1 MNSALSCKFMERP
14 KPFGMRAKSAW
25 QSIPYVIMAIFFVR
39 SLLLLWMPPP
49 YQNERLWLEWLGGQV
64 MTSGAI
70 PHQLGAETLGAAG
83 APWTPQEWLFGLF
96 LAWCA
101 RHRLDLLPIVTVAAL
116 ATVPL
121 IVTCQRLRNRRAD
134 DATLILAV
142 TILALAMSTT
152 LQMRATICAF
162 AAASVVFAVLPCR
175 DSRQYT
181 IPIIVAALANLHAMA
196 IFLAGLPSLTL
207 FATILEERAYTAN
220 SRRLIIVSVA
230 SLAASFCTPFGFAL
244 HRYTFSLA
252 LGHIHR
258 YVSEWTPL
266 LRDLSNPPVAI
277 LACLAIILILLIA
290 AWWRESPLGA
300 ADTALLLVTGVLML
314 DAERFA
320 PLFIIAAAPVALTR
334 GLRTPGGSAAL
345 LRSPLL
351 MTAFAMMV
359 VGAGSFGVVH
369 HVLHDPSIE
378 LAARPGFRLP
388 PAWLEPSQI
397 GQPSRERVFCSDFT
411 LCNPYLWAGA
421 RDVLDG
427 RFDPFPLSSFTL
439 AIRINGTHP
448 GWQDGLNRLRLNVV
462 VVKRGTEK
470 LERAMR
476 ALPGWHE
483 AVSDAEATTFVRKT
497 L

>member
-1 MNSALSCKFMERP
+1 MERP

-25 QSIPYVIMAIFFVR
+25 QYIPYAIMAIFFFR
-39 SLLLLWMPPP
+39 SLLLLWMPPAL
-49 YQNERLWLEWLGGQV
+49 QGERLWLEWLGGQIL
-64 MTSGAI
+64 TSGAI
-70 PHQLGAETLGAAG
+70 PHRLGAESLGAAG
-83 APWTPQEWLFGLF
+83 ATWTSQEWLFGLF

-101 RHRLDLLPIVTVAAL
+101 EHRLDLIPIVMVAAL

-121 IVTCQRLRNRRAD
+121 IVTYQRLRNRQAD
-134 DATLILAV
+134 DATLIFAV

-152 LQMRATICAF
+152 LQMRAAICAL
-162 AAASVVFAVLPCR
+162 AAASLVFAALACR
-175 DSRQYT
+175 DARQYMV
-181 IPIIVAALANLHAMA
+181 PIIVAALANIHATA
-196 IFLAGLPSLTL
+196 LLLAALPSLTL
-207 FATILEERAYTAN
+207 FATIAEERAYTAN
-220 SRRLIIVSVA
+220 SRRLFIVSLA
-230 SLAASFCTPFGFAL
+230 SLAASFCTPFGFEL
-244 HRYTFSLA
+244 YRYTFTLA
-252 LGHIHR
+252 SGHLHQ

-290 AWWRESPLGA
+290 AWWREAPLGA
-300 ADTALLLVTGVLML
+300 AETALLLVTGALML

-320 PLFIIAAAPVALTR
+320 PLFIIAAAPGALVR
-334 GLRTPGGSAAL
+334 GLRTPGSNVAL

-359 VGAGSFGVVH
+359 VGMGSFGVVH

-397 GQPSRERVFCSDFT
+397 GQASRERVFCSDFT
-411 LCNPYLWAGA
+411 LCNAYLWAGA

-439 AIRINGTHP
+439 AIRINRTQP
-448 GWQDGLNRLRLNVV
+448 GWRDDMNRLRLNVV